1 LLLFG
6 GKIISIKEKGQKLG
20 STSRG
25 FQGMRKSNQ
34 LYGDG
39 NLYETPFRN
48 YDPRLGRWLS
58 PDPIQHPWQGG
69 YTGFNDNIIYFLN
82 K

>member
-1 LLLFG
+1 
-6 GKIISIKEKGQKLG
+6 
-20 STSRG
+20 
-25 FQGMRKSNQ
+25 MRKGNQ

-58 PDPIQHPWQGG
+58 PDPIQHPWQGS
-69 YTGFNDNIIYFLN
+69 YTAFNNNPIYLAIKCWKRYLRLVGGN
-82 K
+82 RILSLAKN